1 MVTGW
6 KNLEADS
13 EVLAKIM
20 HLKGRVATGLRALI
34 DLLPEYSSKDFLV
47 VNRKNDKGL
56 WKTELWTARNFEPLA
71 IQLAPCS
78 SQLKETHLM
87 PGANAVVT
95 LPKHGRGAH
104 PQNASFALDGRSR
117 AVMANKDMV
126 DLEEH
131 RGSLYWVVTRTS
143 DAKAVNL
150 DVEMAQWTL
159 SIQMTLPAPKKTQD
173 SASAVLEFL

>member
-1 MVTGW
+1 M
-6 KNLEADS
+6 
-13 EVLAKIM
+13 
-20 HLKGRVATGLRALI
+20 
-34 DLLPEYSSKDFLV
+34 
-47 VNRKNDKGL
+47 
-56 WKTELWTARNFEPLA
+56 
-71 IQLAPCS
+71 Q
-78 SQLKETHLM
+78 
-87 PGANAVVT
+87 GANAVVT

-131 RGSLYWVVTRTS
+131 RGSLYWVVTRTA

-150 DVEMAQWTL
+150 DVEMAQWTQ